1 MSAFW
6 DAWRKDIIRGAALFV
21 AVLAVG
27 LCVRYLVVRVR
38 QGVTDRLPMALRDL
52 RDNFDPEL
60 LAGARDTGEAWTYR
74 AKILPNQWVWVRN
87 TNGSVKVEAGKGDSL
102 EVRAVKTYRRSDPA
116 SVRLVA
122 VPYEGGV
129 SICAVWKHGEGGC
142 GPGEEVKQ
150 GSAHGSDVA
159 VAFTVRLPRRVRV
172 GATTVNGG
180 VHVLGA
186 SAPIVARTVSGDVD
200 IETSAGPVSAASVNG
215 GVRVRMR
222 TFGDTGAVSLFTV
235 NGPVTA
241 ELPARLDAE
250 VDASTV
256 NGSIDTDYPLSV
268 TGKYVSHK
276 LHGTVGSGGR
286 VVHITT
292 VNGSINLKKAS

>member
-60 LAGARDTGEAWTYR
+60 LAGARDTGEA
-74 AKILPNQWVWVRN
+74 
-87 TNGSVKVEAGKGDSL
+87 GKGDSL

-159 VAFTVRLPRRVRV
+159 VAFR
-172 GATTVNGG
+172 
-180 VHVLGA
+180 
-186 SAPIVARTVSGDVD
+186 
-200 IETSAGPVSAASVNG
+200 
-215 GVRVRMR
+215 
-222 TFGDTGAVSLFTV
+222 
-235 NGPVTA
+235 
-241 ELPARLDAE
+241 
-250 VDASTV
+250 
-256 NGSIDTDYPLSV
+256 
-268 TGKYVSHK
+268 
-276 LHGTVGSGGR
+276 
-286 VVHITT
+286 
-292 VNGSINLKKAS
+292 